1 MEKQGL
7 NIWALGIDEDVTRPE
22 TKMIGGENWPI
33 MKSENESVKE
43 FIKRI
48 LEARRDDLKD
58 WYRNDAD
65 GIQGGYD
72 GDVGSVSFYIGFVE
86 TSVAANKTQTSNGAN
101 SSQNT
106 STTST
111 THFNAGD
118 TVNTKAEAEAYV
130 EYLENRLNTIGDD
143 AQLANVDLQNWLQKQ
158 QQTLQMMS
166 TISKQLHDTAMA
178 IIRKMGG

>member
-1 MEKQGL
+1 MAWTSEGNL
-7 NIWALGIDEDVTRPE
+7 ALERVIIIPTQVLKEHPVE
-22 TKMIGGENWPI
+22 M
-33 MKSENESVKE
+33 VK
-43 FIKRI
+43 IHCNLLVDKR
-48 LEARRDDLKD
+48 
-58 WYRNDAD
+58 
-65 GIQGGYD
+65 
-72 GDVGSVSFYIGFVE
+72 
-86 TSVAANKTQTSNGAN
+86 
-101 SSQNT
+101 
-106 STTST
+106 TTT
-111 THFNAGD
+111 THFSAGD

>member
-1 MEKQGL
+1 M
-7 NIWALGIDEDVTRPE
+7 NYSRSIAR
-22 TKMIGGENWPI
+22 N
-33 MKSENESVKE
+33 SENHIRASS
-43 FIKRI
+43 
-48 LEARRDDLKD
+48 
-58 WYRNDAD
+58 
-65 GIQGGYD
+65 G
-72 GDVGSVSFYIGFVE
+72 
-86 TSVAANKTQTSNGAN
+86 QTA
-101 SSQNT
+101 
-106 STTST
+106 ST
-111 THFNAGD
+111 THFSAGD